1 MYFKYTLALQDFLQG
16 FFCLTATYL
25 QKILKGYD
33 TMSNNET
40 ITANSKKTSK
50 RGTNSY
56 RIRKMTVTAILAAA
70 AAVLQ
75 LLEFSIPIIPSFIKL
90 DFSELPALIASFSF
104 GPLSGV
110 AVCLI
115 KNLIKLSTTMTGGIG
130 ELSNFILGCMFVI
143 PAGLIYKH
151 KKTRT
156 GAILGASLGAAAMAI
171 ISVFSNYYIVYP
183 IYSTIMP
190 AETIIAAYNAI
201 LSSVTNLWQAL
212 LIFNMPFTFF
222 KGICSVLITLV
233 IYKPLSPILKGKQ
246 I

>member
-1 MYFKYTLALQDFLQG
+1 
-16 FFCLTATYL
+16 
-25 QKILKGYD
+25 
-33 TMSNNET
+33 MSNNET
-40 ITANSKKTSK
+40 ITANSKKTNK

-156 GAILGASLGAAAMAI
+156 GAILGASLGAAAMSI

-190 AETIIAAYNAI
+190 TETIIAAYNAI

>member
-1 MYFKYTLALQDFLQG
+1 
-16 FFCLTATYL
+16 
-25 QKILKGYD
+25 
-33 TMSNNET
+33 MSNNET

-190 AETIIAAYNAI
+190 TETIIAAYNAI

>member
-1 MYFKYTLALQDFLQG
+1 
-16 FFCLTATYL
+16 
-25 QKILKGYD
+25 
-33 TMSNNET
+33 MSNNET